1 MQSTSD
7 IVQNAQKEGIV
18 IPAFNIP
25 YLPMVEP
32 VIRAVVDQDSFAL
45 IATARLEWTKFESQG
60 PAAVMQEFSK
70 WSKPGYASMH
80 LDHIP
85 VIDEDNLKVDY
96 LPIIQEAIS
105 LGYQSVMVDGSRL
118 DLEGNI
124 RATREVVKLAHQAGI
139 SCEAELGAVLGH
151 EAGPLPPYEE
161 LFQSGRGFTDIKE
174 AGRFVQETG
183 CDWLSVAIGSIHGAV
198 SGVLKDKKKVEA
210 RINLEHL
217 ENLEKARLH
226 RCVLNASGMRLSGLA
241 GLYCYFM
248 GLSHAWMADNA
259 IAGWLIPSEFMDVNY
274 GETIKQYLLRGVTLL
289 RIHRFDPNDV
299 QFADALVSSAVVWF
313 RNASPPRE
321 HSVTFSFGGSLLN
334 PRISRSVPA
343 EALLREPKW
352 TRFPDADMRT
362 GQVVP
367 TVSEFFQIKRGIAT
381 GCNDFF
387 ILEANEVAALG
398 LPREA
403 FHPILPSPRYLPE
416 DEIDAEDDGNPI
428 IERRLL
434 LLDTRIPEDEM
445 KNRFPTLWRYL
456 ETGKANGIH
465 ERYLCRHRSPWYA
478 QDKRAPAPIICT
490 YMGRGDG
497 RNGSPFRFI
506 RNRSCATVANVYL
519 AMYPTRF
526 LEGSLKRDPAL
537 IDRIWKVLNAI
548 TPEQLIGEGRVY
560 GGGLHKLEP
569 KELAN
574 VSALAIAGLL
584 PEFRQ
589 RPPVKQLALFGDELG
604 VFPR

>member
-1 MQSTSD
+1 MDNTLDAIEEQRITLQGCLD
-7 IVQNAQKEGIV
+7 AQKTQAERNRLGQFATPPLLARDILSYARALLPSRGGV
-18 IPAFNIP
+18 CFLDPAFGTGAF
-25 YLPMVEP
+25 YS
-32 VIRAVVDQDSFAL
+32 A
-45 IATARLEWTKFESQG
+45 ARKVF
-60 PAAVMQEFSK
+60 QE
-70 WSKPGYASMH
+70 
-80 LDHIP
+80 
-85 VIDEDNLKVDY
+85 N
-96 LPIIQEAIS
+96 Q
-105 LGYQSVMVDGSRL
+105 
-118 DLEGNI
+118 
-124 RATREVVKLAHQAGI
+124 
-139 SCEAELGAVLGH
+139 
-151 EAGPLPPYEE
+151 
-161 LFQSGRGFTDIKE
+161 IKE
-174 AGRFVQETG
+174 ARGFEIDPHYGVPAASLWEGEGVRLELTDFTREKPSLRFNLIICNPPYVRHHH
-183 CDWLSVAIGSIHGAV
+183 L
-198 SGVLKDKKKVEA
+198 DK
-210 RINLEHL
+210 
-217 ENLEKARLH
+217 LEKTRLQ

-274 GETIKQYLLRGVTLL
+274 GETVKRYLLHSVTLL

-299 QFADALVSSAVVWF
+299 QFANALVSSAVVWF
-313 RNASPPRE
+313 RNASAPRD

-334 PRISRSVPA
+334 PKVSRSVPA

-352 TRFPDADMRT
+352 TRFPNADTRT
-362 GQVVP
+362 DEVMP
-367 TVSEFFQIKRGIAT
+367 TLSEFFQIKRGIAT

-398 LPREA
+398 LPTEA

-416 DEIDAEDDGNPI
+416 DEIDAEEDGNPI

-434 LLDTRIPEDEM
+434 LLDTRICEDEI

-456 ETGKANGIH
+456 AAGKARGIH

-497 RNGSPFRFI
+497 RSRRPFRFI

-526 LEGSLKRDPAL
+526 LEGALNRDPAL
-537 IDRIWKVLNAI
+537 IDRIWQVLNAI

-574 VSALAIAGLL
+574 VSALAIAGLV
-584 PEFRQ
+584 PDFRQ
-589 RPPVKQLALFGDELG
+589 RPPVRQLALFGDEHG
-604 VFPR
+604 VFAR